1 MTEAFDNSV
10 PWTVEDYPVEGYSWV
25 VTGPDRAL
33 GAMPT
38 VYAYAIVKAHNT
50 DMKIALLEGA
60 VEVGDWTQ

>member
-10 PWTVEDYPVEGYSWV
+10 PWTIEDYPVEDYSWV
-25 VTGPDRAL
+25 RTGPDRAL

-38 VYAYAIVKAHNT
+38 VYAHAVVNAHNN
-50 DMKIALLEGA
+50 DMMIALLGA